1 MKPWI
6 SAAFVAAVA
15 FGGAE
20 AKEYQFGSWAPPQHG
35 VHVQGLQPLFKALD
49 AKTNGAMTWKLV
61 TGGQLASPRNTI
73 PSLRDGVID
82 AGMVIPS
89 LYTKELAANNVVYN
103 LAAFGND
110 TVAIA
115 GATFE
120 TLMLNCSDCM
130 AEYKSQG
137 AVYVAGYGITPYRMQ
152 CNKAM
157 SSADDIKGLKVFA
170 TGGAV
175 RLMKAIGAVPVAMSP
190 TESITALQRGGLDC
204 AHGPHAWIR
213 FNGFDV
219 IKSVI
224 DYPLGSARG
233 FGMMVMS
240 RATWDG
246 LPAEQ
251 KKTLWQALPNAISL
265 AVIKGQ
271 IGEDEIVKKEAS
283 EKHGIKFI
291 DAGSRWDALM
301 ASFKSDERK
310 IVADEAKGLGVKDP
324 DKLIETHLRLL
335 AKWEGLSKEI
345 GGDPAKFAAKLQSEI
360 YSKIDPLKF

>member
-6 SAAFVAAVA
+6 SAALVAAA
-15 FGGAE
+15 SFGAAE

-35 VHVQGLQPLFKALD
+35 VHVQGLQPLFKELE

-120 TLMLNCSDCM
+120 TLMLNCADCM
-130 AEYKSQG
+130 AEYRKQG

-152 CNKAM
+152 CNKPM

-219 IKSVI
+219 IKSVV

-251 KKTLWQALPNAISL
+251 KKTLWQLLPNAIAL
-265 AVIKGQ
+265 AVIRGQ
-271 IGEDEIVKKEAS
+271 IGEDEIVKREAS
-283 EKHGIKFI
+283 EKHGTKFI
-291 DAGSRWDALM
+291 DAGNRWDALM
-301 ASFKSDERK
+301 ASFKNDERR
-310 IVADEAKGLGVKDP
+310 IVADEAKGLGVNDA

-335 AKWEGLSKEI
+335 AKWEALSKEI
-345 GGDPAKFAAKLQSEI
+345 GGDPAKFAAKIQSEI
-360 YSKIDPLKF
+360 YSKIDPLRF

>member
-1 MKPWI
+1 MKPWVCAVI
-6 SAAFVAAVA
+6 AAAI
-15 FGGAE
+15 GLGTAE
-20 AKEYQFGSWAPPQHG
+20 AKDYQFGSWAPPQHG
-35 VHVQGLQPLFKALD
+35 VHVQGLQPLFKELE
-49 AKTNGAMTWKLV
+49 AKSNGAMTWKLV

-103 LAAFGND
+103 LASFGND
-110 TVAIA
+110 TVAVA

-120 TLMLNCSDCM
+120 TLMLNCPDCM
-130 AEYKSQG
+130 AEYKAQG
-137 AVYVAGYGITPYRMQ
+137 AVYAAGYGITPYRMQ
-152 CNKAM
+152 CNKTLA
-157 SSADDIKGLKVFA
+157 SADDVKGLKVFA

-175 RLMKAIGAVPVAMSP
+175 RLMKAIGAVAVAMSP

-204 AHGPHAWIR
+204 AHGPYAWIR

-240 RATWDG
+240 RATWDA
-246 LPAEQ
+246 LPADQ
-251 KKTLWQALPNAISL
+251 KKLLWDSLPQAISL

-271 IGEDEIVKKEAS
+271 IAEDEAVKKEAV
-283 EKHGIKFI
+283 EKHNIKII
-291 DAGSRWDALM
+291 DPGKQWDPVM
-301 ASFKSDERK
+301 AAFNADEKR
-310 IVADEAKGLGVKDP
+310 IVAEEAKGLGVKEP
-324 DKLIETHLRLL
+324 EKLIDKHLALL

-345 GGDPAKFAAKLQSEI
+345 GGDPAKFAAKIQSEI

>member
-6 SAAFVAAVA
+6 CATVVAAIGLGA
-15 FGGAE
+15 AE

-35 VHVQGLQPLFKALD
+35 VHVQGLQPLFKELE
-49 AKTNGAMTWKLV
+49 AKTGGAMTWKLV

-103 LAAFGND
+103 LAVFGND
-110 TVAIA
+110 TVAVA

-120 TLMLNCSDCM
+120 TLMLNCADCM
-130 AEYKSQG
+130 AEYKAQG
-137 AVYVAGYGITPYRMQ
+137 AMYVAGYGITPYRMQ
-152 CNKAM
+152 CNKPM
-157 SSADDIKGLKVFA
+157 SSADDLKGMKVFA

-240 RATWDG
+240 RATWDSLG
-246 LPAEQ
+246 PDH
-251 KKTLWQALPNAISL
+251 KKLLWQSLPNAIAL

-271 IGEDEIVKKEAS
+271 IAEDEVVKKEAA
-283 EKHGIKFI
+283 EKHGTKFLPG
-291 DAGSRWDALM
+291 AASWDSLM
-301 ASFKSDERK
+301 AAFKADERK
-310 IVADEAKGLGVKDP
+310 IVTEEAKGLGVKDP
-324 DKLIETHLRLL
+324 ERLIAKHLELL

-345 GGDPAKFAAKLQSEI
+345 GGDPAKFSAKLQSEI

>member
-1 MKPWI
+1 MKTWI
-6 SAAFVAAVA
+6 IAAVA
-15 FGGAE
+15 AAHWAGA
-20 AKEYQFGSWAPPQHG
+20 AHGKELQFGSWAPPQHG
-35 VHVQGLQPLFKALD
+35 VHIQGLQPLFKELA

-89 LYTKELAANNVVYN
+89 LYTKELATNNVVYN
-103 LAAFGND
+103 LQAFGTD

-120 TLMLNCSDCM
+120 TLMFNCPECL
-130 AEYKSQG
+130 AEYKAQG
-137 AVYVAGYGITPYRMQ
+137 AVYAAGYGITPYRLQ
-152 CNKAM
+152 CNKPLGG
-157 SSADDIKGLKVFA
+157 ADDVKGLKVFA

-240 RATWDG
+240 RATWDA
-246 LPAEQ
+246 LPPEQ
-251 KKTLWQALPNAISL
+251 KKILWELLPRAIAL
-265 AVIKGQ
+265 AVIRGQ
-271 IGEDEIVKKEAS
+271 IAEDEVVKKEAS
-283 EKHGIKFI
+283 EKHGTKFI
-291 DAGSRWDALM
+291 DPGTKWDPLM
-301 ASFKSDERK
+301 VSFS
-310 IVADEAKGLGVKDP
+310 ADEKKIIAEEAKTLGVRNP
-324 DKLIETHLRLL
+324 ERLMDKHLELL
-335 AKWEGLSKEI
+335 GKWEGLAKDI
-345 GGDPAKFAAKLQSEI
+345 AGDPEKFATKLQSEI
-360 YSKIDPLKF
+360 YAKIDPVKF

>member
-6 SAAFVAAVA
+6 CAAIVAAVGLGA
-15 FGGAE
+15 AE

-35 VHVQGLQPLFKALD
+35 VHVQGLQPLFKELE

-89 LYTKELAANNVVYN
+89 LYTKELAANNVIYN
-103 LAAFGND
+103 LAVFGND
-110 TVAIA
+110 TVAVA

-130 AEYKSQG
+130 AEYKAQG

-152 CNKAM
+152 CNKPL
-157 SSADDIKGLKVFA
+157 SSADDMKGLKVFA

-204 AHGPHAWIR
+204 AHGPNAWIR

-240 RATWDG
+240 RATWDS
-246 LPAEQ
+246 LSAEQ
-251 KKTLWQALPNAISL
+251 KKLLWQSLPNAISL

-271 IGEDEIVKKEAS
+271 IGEDVVVKKEAA
-283 EKHGIKFI
+283 EKHHIKFI
-291 DAGSRWDALM
+291 DPGNKWDPLM
-301 ASFKSDERK
+301 AAFKADEKK
-310 IVADEAKGLGVKDP
+310 IVADEAKGLGVKEP
-324 DKLIETHLRLL
+324 ERLIEKHLELL
-335 AKWEGLSKEI
+335 AKWEGLSKDI
-345 GGDPAKFAAKLQSEI
+345 GLDPAKFAAKLQSEI
-360 YSKIDPLKF
+360 YSKIDPLRY